1 MPSTTVDQSI
11 AALVYLMPGFLAAW
25 VYFGL
30 TSHPKPPQFERVIQA
45 LVLTFVIH
53 AITPALRWSSLGLGQ
68 VVSLGP
74 WTVGSER
81 LAQLVAAMVIG
92 ITFAILTN
100 SDSVHSRL
108 RSLRLTTR
116 TSHPS
121 EWYAVLATHVSYTV
135 LQLHDGR
142 RLYGWPKE
150 WPLTPNGGHFYI
162 MEPSWI
168 LDDGTTIELPPLD
181 GILIAAS
188 DVQWVEIL
196 QSREEVHA

>member
-1 MPSTTVDQSI
+1 MPSTTLDQPM

-25 VYFGL
+25 IYFGL

-45 LVLTFVIH
+45 LVLTFVIQ
-53 AITPALRWSSLGLGQ
+53 AITPAIRWSAVALGRVLTLG
-68 VVSLGP
+68 S
-74 WTVGSER
+74 WTVASER
-81 LAQLVAAMVIG
+81 MAQFAIAVVIG
-92 ITFAILTN
+92 IAFAILTN
-100 SDSVHSRL
+100 SDSIHKWL

-121 EWYAVLATHVSYTV
+121 EWYAVLATHVYYVV

-150 WPLTPNGGHFYI
+150 WPQMPSGGHFYI

-168 LDDGTTIELPPLD
+168 LESGSTIELPSLD
-181 GILIAAS
+181 GILIAAN

-196 QSREEVHA
+196 YAPEEVHA